1 MSASPESSIPS
12 LAGPLRRAHDPP
24 ESSIP
29 SSRSSRSTPY
39 DLAVIGGGI
48 TGAGVA
54 RDAALR
60 GLRVILFEKEDFA
73 SGTTGRN
80 LKMIHGGPRYL
91 EYAPHVTKESC
102 EESAIIQRIAPD
114 VVFRVPFM
122 RVVMPGDTR
131 ELRDLDAFFSEY
143 DRFHVLKNGV
153 KHCVLTGE
161 EARRVEPR
169 LSREVTG
176 AVSFDEFAAHP
187 QRLTWLNL
195 MDARAHGAVLHNHAP
210 VTGFRVEGG
219 RITAVKVRLEGSERD
234 VPVKAVVNATGPWA
248 DKVAKLAGLEVPL
261 RPTRGTIVFFDR
273 VLSKLGIFCQ
283 AIDGREVA
291 VVPHF
296 GETMLGWTDEDH
308 FGSPDDVKPTED
320 EVNYLLAS
328 AARAMPGLEHERMV
342 RAIAGVRPLVYAWGV
357 PESAIT
363 RDLEVV
369 THERQGVANLV
380 SATGGKMVTYRAVA
394 EQAVDRV
401 ARLLGLRTTCTTAET
416 PLPRDPWIAERLEPK
431 ADLLCACEN
440 LGAAT
445 LHRAATQEMAMT
457 VEDVARRSQLGWGPC
472 HGAACAMASSALLAR
487 ELSAAPASAM
497 GDVMRFL
504 NRRFD
509 EERFA
514 LGRGQEA
521 AAELV
526 QNLVTFTLRPNRGAR
541 P

>member
-1 MSASPESSIPS
+1 MGRPLTEPPSPA
-12 LAGPLRRAHDPP
+12 AGRAA
-24 ESSIP
+24 P
-29 SSRSSRSTPY
+29 SSAPY
-39 DLAVIGGGI
+39 DVAVIGGGI
-48 TGAGVA
+48 TGAGIA

-60 GLRVILFEKEDFA
+60 GLKVVLFEKDDFA

-131 ELRDLDAFFSEY
+131 TMRELDAFFSEY
-143 DRFHVLKNGV
+143 DRYHVLKNGV
-153 KHCVLTGE
+153 KHCILTGE
-161 EARRVEPR
+161 EARRLEPR
-169 LSREVTG
+169 LSRQVTG
-176 AVSFDEFAAHP
+176 AVTFDEFAAHP

-195 MDARAHGAVLHNHAP
+195 MDARAHGAVLYNHAP
-210 VTGFRVEGG
+210 VTGFRVERGA
-219 RITAVKVRLEGSERD
+219 IVAVKVRIEGREREFA
-234 VPVKAVVNATGPWA
+234 VKSVVNATGPWG
-248 DKVAKLAGLEVPL
+248 DRVAKLAGLDVPL

-273 VLSKLGIFCQ
+273 VLSRLGLFCQ

-291 VVPHF
+291 MVPHF

-357 PESAIT
+357 PESAVT

-394 EQAVDRV
+394 EQSVDAVCRILGKR
-401 ARLLGLRTTCTTAET
+401 ARCTTAT
-416 PLPRDPWIAERLEPK
+416 RPLPRDPWIAERLEPK
-431 ADLLCACEN
+431 GQTTCTCEN
-440 LGAAT
+440 LGPAAVQ
-445 LHRAATQEMAMT
+445 RAAAHEMAT
-457 VEDVARRSQLGWGPC
+457 TLEDVARRTQWGWGPC
-472 HGAACAMASSALLAR
+472 HGARCALPGGSLLAHAAQ
-487 ELSAAPASAM
+487 AAPGSAIP
-497 GDVMRFL
+497 DVMRFL
-504 NRRFD
+504 ERRFD

-526 QNLVTFTLRPNRGAR
+526 QHLVAFGLRPRREA